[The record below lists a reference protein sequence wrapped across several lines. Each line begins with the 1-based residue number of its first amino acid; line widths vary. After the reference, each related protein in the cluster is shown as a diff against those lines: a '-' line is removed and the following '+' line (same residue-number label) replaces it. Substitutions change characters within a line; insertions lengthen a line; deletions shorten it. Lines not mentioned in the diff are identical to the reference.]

1 MKIKIFNEENI
12 NTNSI
17 KSKIVRVKALIIN
30 SKNEILL
37 GEAFDTIQFPGGHLE
52 PGESLSAGLQR
63 EIKEETG
70 LNIGL
75 NYEPFFLIKH
85 FLKDNINSNHRLL
98 EIYYYTIFTDEQF
111 NISESNL
118 DIQEQ
123 AGNFHLFYIPLNKV
137 SEILK
142 ESIDKNPVNKII
154 VEEMLLALAEWRNK
168 YGK

>member
-1 MKIKIFNEENI
+1 MKVKIFNEENI

-37 GEAFDTIQFPGGHLE
+37 GEALE

-98 EIYYYTIFTDEQF
+98 EIYYYTIFTDEPF

-142 ESIDKNPVNKII
+142 ESIGKNPVNKII

>member
-63 EIKEETG
+63 
-70 LNIGL
+70 
-75 NYEPFFLIKH
+75 
-85 FLKDNINSNHRLL
+85 
-98 EIYYYTIFTDEQF
+98 
-111 NISESNL
+111 
-118 DIQEQ
+118 
-123 AGNFHLFYIPLNKV
+123 
-137 SEILK
+137 
-142 ESIDKNPVNKII
+142 
-154 VEEMLLALAEWRNK
+154 
-168 YGK
+168 